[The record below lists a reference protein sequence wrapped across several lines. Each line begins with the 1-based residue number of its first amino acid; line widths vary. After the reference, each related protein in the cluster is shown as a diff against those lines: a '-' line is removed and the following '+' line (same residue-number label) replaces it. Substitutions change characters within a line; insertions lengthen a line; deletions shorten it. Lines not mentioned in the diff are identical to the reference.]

1 MKILIGPI
9 PFLALLVSAVY
20 AQPLSPITL
29 TPGRSITTRVA
40 QLSTPTP
47 TPVPTPS
54 LAVTAVSWTPDPIS
68 VGDCVIFSAVVKNIG
83 AASTPAGVNVGV
95 NFAVD
100 GAVVAWSDNPTL
112 TLAPG
117 QSATLT
123 ANHGPNGVNYWVATA
138 GTHSFPKSGTVRVQ
152 SKHKL

>member
-20 AQPLSPITL
+20 AQPLSRITA
-29 TPGRSITTRVA
+29 PGQSITTQVA

-47 TPVPTPS
+47 TPVPIPS

-123 ANHGPNGVNYWVATA
+123 ANNGPNGVNYWVATA
-138 GTHSFPKSGTVRVQ
+138 GTHSFLKSGTVRVQ